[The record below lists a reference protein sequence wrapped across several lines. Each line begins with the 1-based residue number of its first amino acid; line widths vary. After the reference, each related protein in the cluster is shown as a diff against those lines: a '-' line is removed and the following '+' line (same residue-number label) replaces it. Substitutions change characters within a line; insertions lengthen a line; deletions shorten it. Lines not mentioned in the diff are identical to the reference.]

1 MADKDFVVKN
11 GLRTIGNTFV
21 SNSTQVILGS
31 NVTIAASATLT
42 ANGSLGTAGQF
53 LTSTGTGNVYWS
65 APSPGVNTQAT
76 YTFAN
81 TVAFNSN
88 VQFANL
94 ISANGSFGTAGQV
107 LTSGGTSGN
116 VQWTT
121 INGVNTNFQYTF
133 ANTITFSNTT
143 VLSGNVNIATLV
155 SANGTSG
162 VPFYGTAGQVLT
174 SGGNGSNAYWST
186 VSGVNTSA
194 QYTWANT
201 QTFTSNVSITANTI
215 FSGGAQ
221 VTFGNNII
229 AGSSAGTTGM
239 VFISQ
244 GPLQPP
250 QWTDLPAKGGSTYVQ
265 YSDSGAANGSSGFTF
280 TKLSNNV
287 FIANTLTI
295 GAAATTTVNATNYT
309 GTSNNSLYLGGV
321 VATNY
326 ITTSGTP
333 TFTGAVTFGPTGS
346 VTYNSNTYFANTIY
360 ANGSVGTAGYF
371 LTTSGGAG
379 NSYWSTAVTSVSITS
394 GQLSA
399 TYSGG
404 VNPTLGLATTA
415 VTAGSYTA
423 TNLTVDAY
431 GRITSASNGSAGGG
445 GVTSVA
451 AGTNITVSGT
461 GSGPY
466 TGAVTVNMA
475 PGGAGAGTY
484 GGSGVASVTVDAYGR
499 VTGVASATY
508 LTSITS
514 SQVTTALGYTP
525 YNSTN
530 PSGYLTGITLSQV
543 TTALGYTPY
552 NASSISSASVN
563 YATSAGSATS
573 ATTAT
578 SASYTT
584 GGSTGASYA
593 VYCSTLYSSGDVIAY
608 YSDERLKTD
617 INTIQNPLSIL
628 NSIRGITYK
637 NNDIAAK
644 YGFKSEE
651 QQIGVIAQEV
661 QRVLPQVIK
670 RAPFDLNDD
679 GSSKSGENYLTVQ
692 YDKIVPLLI
701 EAVKELSAKVE
712 ELEKRLEK

>member
-65 APSPGVNTQAT
+65 APSPGVNAQAT

-81 TVAFNSN
+81 TITFSSN

-94 ISANGSFGTAGQV
+94 VSANGSFGTAGQV

-116 VQWTT
+116 VYWAT
-121 INGVNTNFQYTF
+121 INGVNTNFQYT
-133 ANTITFSNTT
+133 
-143 VLSGNVNIATLV
+143 
-155 SANGTSG
+155 
-162 VPFYGTAGQVLT
+162 
-174 SGGNGSNAYWST
+174 
-186 VSGVNTSA
+186 
-194 QYTWANT
+194 WANT
-201 QTFTSNVSITANTI
+201 QTFNSNVSITANTI

-295 GAAATTTVNATNYT
+295 GAASTTTVNATNYT

-333 TFTGAVTFGPTGS
+333 TFTSGVTFGPAGS
-346 VTYNSNTYFANTIY
+346 VTHNSNTYFANTIY

-379 NSYWSTAVTSVSITS
+379 NAYWSAAVTSVSVTS
-394 GQLSA
+394 GQLAAS
-399 TYSGG
+399 YSGS
-404 VNPTLGLATTA
+404 NPTLGLATTA

-431 GRITSASNGSAGGG
+431 GRITAASNGSGGGG

-475 PGGAGAGTY
+475 TGGAGAGTY

-514 SQVTTALGYTP
+514 SQ
-525 YNSTN
+525 
-530 PSGYLTGITLSQV
+530 I

-552 NASSISSASVN
+552 NASSISSASVS
-563 YATSAGSATS
+563 YATSAGSVS
-573 ATTAT
+573 TAT
-578 SASYTT
+578 SAGYTT
-584 GGSTGASYA
+584 GSSTGSSYA
-593 VYCSTLYSSGDVIAY
+593 VYCNALYSSGDVIAY

-644 YGFKSEE
+644 YGFKNEE

-661 QRVLPQVIK
+661 QKVLPQVIK

-701 EAVKELSAKVE
+701 EAIKELSAKVE